1 MRRRM
6 AFVLVVAGLTLGALE
21 GGALALCSA
30 AQGAEFIFKTKGIEL
45 KGGESR
51 ELLKSANGLAYRF
64 KKSGG
69 SPNVEYECSGM
80 ELSEKSTI
88 FGGKPGALSVKLK
101 WTGCTGTVGSNS
113 CTGVSAE
120 TPARLKGEIAERL
133 GAEGQPVMRFSP
145 ETGEELIHFSATCGG
160 KTDERAVE
168 GDFIVEPS
176 PSSCASNTLEV
187 DFLFIGY
194 IGEVNTTGGKVKTPT
209 SMEGFSFSIEGTTF
223 FHLPGIVKWGVC

>member
-6 AFVLVVAGLTLGALE
+6 AFVLVVAGLALGALE
-21 GGALALCSA
+21 GGALALCST
-30 AQGAEFIFKTKGIEL
+30 AQGAEFIFKVNGAELAKG
-45 KGGESR
+45 KTQ
-51 ELLKSANGLAYRF
+51 ELLKSANGVGYTF
-64 KKSGG
+64 KKTGG
-69 SPNVEYECSGM
+69 TPNVEYACSGM
-80 ELSEKSTI
+80 ELSEKSSI
-88 FGGKPGALSVKLK
+88 FGGKPGTLSVKLK

-133 GAEGQPVMRFSP
+133 GSGAPVMRFSP

-160 KTDERAVE
+160 KADARAVE

-176 PSSCASNTLEV
+176 IACGNALEV
-187 DFLFIGY
+187 DFLFIGF

-209 SMEGFSFSIEGTTF
+209 SMEGFNFSIEGSTF
-223 FHLPGIVKWGVC
+223 FHLPLFLKWGIC